1 MRMNKGVVFS
11 LLLLF
16 ISLAA
21 CKRSHMCYCKVSG
34 TFDTTLIKEYRGY
47 SKKEARQLCK
57 SDELVSNNNVRIECD
72 IFR

>member
-1 MRMNKGVVFS
+1 MYKGAIIG
-11 LLLLF
+11 LLILF
-16 ISLAA
+16 FAALAS
-21 CKRSHMCYCKVSG
+21 CKRSHMCYCKVTG